1 MSIVEQSSG
10 VTAQTVFSPAAGKGE
25 KLTGRM
31 SFFELFSTVV
41 AFSAP
46 VSVVAGFIPF
56 VIVFDGLGA
65 PVSFLVAMVAML
77 LFIVGFVTMSR
88 FVAKSGAFYTFI
100 TAGLGKT
107 VGLGAAILAIF
118 AYVMFGA
125 CTFPFLGLNANALVT
140 SYGGAQISWVWYG
153 LGGWALCA
161 VLGYFRIDLSAKVL
175 TVAMALEVA
184 IVMVFNIAVVKSGG
198 PEGFSAVPFTWSAFS
213 GGSVGLAVLFS
224 VTCYLG
230 FEATVVFRDEVV
242 DPDKTI
248 PRASY
253 LSVLAI
259 GIFYAVTAWL
269 LITALGVGSAV
280 DAANKDPAGMFAAA
294 MQIYV
299 GKIGVDLTHAL
310 VVSSIFAAALSC
322 HNIIARYLFT
332 LGGDGVLPRFLGKKH
347 PRHDSP
353 YLASLATSVLWLALI
368 LGFGYSQIDAALLYG
383 RIAGVGGFC
392 VIMLLFFT
400 SIAVVFFFARLKHK
414 PGTTLWH
421 TLLAPAF
428 STLGLGVLLY
438 MAIANFDVMIGGTVS
453 DGAMLQVLIWGVF
466 ILGMVLARYY
476 KRKRPVAYMS
486 IGHQNS

>member
-1 MSIVEQSSG
+1 MSTVQQSGS
-10 VTAQTVFSPAAGKGE
+10 ASSQALFDSPVKGA
-25 KLTGRM
+25 KLSGRM
-31 SFFELFSTVV
+31 SFFELFSTVI

-65 PVSFLVAMVAML
+65 STSFLVAMVAML

-140 SYGGAQISWVWYG
+140 SYGGPQISWAWYG

-175 TVAMALEVA
+175 TIAMALEVA
-184 IVMVFNIAVVKSGG
+184 IVMVFNIAVVKTGG
-198 PEGFSAVPFTWSAFS
+198 AEGFSAAPFAWSAFS
-213 GGSVGLAVLFS
+213 RGSVGLAVLFS

-259 GIFYAVTAWL
+259 GIFYAATAYL
-269 LITALGVGSAV
+269 LITALGVSHAV
-280 DAANKDPAGMFAAA
+280 EAANKDPANMFADA
-294 MQIYV
+294 MQTYV
-299 GKIGVDLTHAL
+299 GKIGVDVTHLL
-310 VVSSIFAAALSC
+310 VVSSIFASALSC

-332 LGGDGVLPRFLGKKH
+332 LGSDGVLSRFLGKKH
-347 PRHDSP
+347 PRHGSP
-353 YLASLATSVLWLALI
+353 YLASLTTSAMWLTLI

-400 SIAVVFFFARLKHK
+400 SIAVVCFFARMKDK
-414 PGTTLWH
+414 PGTTVWH
-421 TLLAPAF
+421 TLLAPVL
-428 STLGLGVLLY
+428 STLGLGALLY
-438 MAIANFDVMIGGTVS
+438 MAIANFDAMIGGTMS

-466 ILGMVLARYY
+466 VFGMLLARYY
-476 KRKRPVAYMS
+476 KRQRPAAYMS
-486 IGHQNS
+486 IGHQQN